1 MYRRF
6 TSPAWREMEDLQR
19 QMNRLFEDFFPT
31 RFRTA
36 PEYPAVNIWADEE
49 SVLVTAELPGVK
61 ADDLDI
67 NVLGDN
73 LTVAGL
79 RPQDEAPEDA
89 RYHRRE
95 RGFGKFS
102 RTIQLPFQ
110 VDIKNVKATFK
121 NGVLNITLPRA
132 EVDKPKKIAIK
143 SA

>member
-6 TSPAWREMEDLQR
+6 PSPIWREMEDLQR
-19 QMNRLFEDFFPT
+19 QMNRLFEDFLPT
-31 RFRTA
+31 RFRVA

-49 SVLVTAELPGVK
+49 SVLVTAELPGIK
-61 ADDLDI
+61 AEDLDI
-67 NVLGDN
+67 NVLGEN
-73 LTVAGL
+73 LTISGT
-79 RPQDEAPEDA
+79 RPQDEVPEEA

-110 VDIKNVKATFK
+110 VDVKNVKAAFK
-121 NGVLNITLPRA
+121 NGVLSITLPRA
-132 EVDKPKKIAIK
+132 ESDKPKKITVK

>member
-6 TSPAWREMEDLQR
+6 PSPIWREMEDLQR

-31 RFRTA
+31 RYRTA

-67 NVLGDN
+67 NVLGEN
-73 LTVAGL
+73 LTISGV
-79 RPQDEAPEDA
+79 RQPDEVPEEA

-102 RTIQLPFQ
+102 RTIQMPFQ
-110 VDIKNVKATFK
+110 VDVKNVKATFK

-132 EVDKPKKIAIK
+132 EADKPKKIAVK